1 MPTKLSPQLSFLLR
15 GSGLLIGL
23 LTIWW
28 FVLLDPML
36 YGLRMAASVFVG
48 VEERSSGDW
57 RLRVALDATIPG
69 TDQHPQSQKI
79 GSIDFDMS
87 RSDAIAF
94 TFSLPVFWA
103 IVLAAPGPILR
114 RLRPLLLGTVVMAS
128 IEVLLLL
135 GFAQVAAHNVLA
147 QSYGIES
154 AAGAWGRRLCEYLVV
169 NVLPYVLPFVVAV
182 CTDRQLWRAVTA
194 QLRA

>member
-1 MPTKLSPQLSFLLR
+1 MPKLSPQISFLLR

-28 FVLLDPML
+28 FALLDPML
-36 YGLRMAASVFVG
+36 YGLRSAASLFVG
-48 VEERSSGDW
+48 IEERSSGDW
-57 RLRVALDATIPG
+57 GVRVTLDAAIPA
-69 TDQHPQSQKI
+69 TDERAQSQKV

-94 TFSLPVFWA
+94 TFSVPVFWA
-103 IVLAAPGPILR
+103 IVLAAPGQILR
-114 RLRPLLLGTVVMAS
+114 RLRPLLLGTVAMAL

-135 GFAQVAAHNVLA
+135 VFAQVTARNLLA

-154 AAGAWGRRLCEYLVV
+154 AAGVWGRRLCEYLVV
-169 NVLPYVLPFVVAV
+169 NVLPYVVPFVVAV
-182 CTDRQLWRAVTA
+182 CIDRQLSRAVTA
-194 QLRA
+194 QLHV

>member
-1 MPTKLSPQLSFLLR
+1 MPTLSPQVSFLLR

-28 FVLLDPML
+28 FALLNPML
-36 YGLRMAASVFVG
+36 YGLRVAASVFVG
-48 VEERSSGDW
+48 IEERSSGDW
-57 RLRVALDATIPG
+57 GVRVGLDATIPAN
-69 TDQHPQSQKI
+69 DERPQSQTI
-79 GSIDFDMS
+79 GSIDFDIP

-94 TFSLPVFWA
+94 TFSVPVFWA
-103 IVLAAPGPILR
+103 MILAAPGPIRR
-114 RLRPLLLGTVVMAS
+114 RLRPLLLGTIVMAS

-135 GFAQVAAHNVLA
+135 VFVQVTARNVLA
-147 QSYGIES
+147 QTYGIES

-169 NVLPYVLPFVVAV
+169 NVLPYVTPVVVAL
-182 CTDRQLWRAVTA
+182 CIDRQLSRAVTS